1 MFTYLILS
9 KPDST
14 NLLTTGNLDRGFEA
28 SDILLYETMWIQ
40 IGTKFVL
47 TNKGQR
53 LISLKRVI
61 YLIEANKY
69 SVPSI
74 QF

>member
-14 NLLTTGNLDRGFEA
+14 NLLTTGNLDRGIEA
-28 SDILLYETMWIQ
+28 SDISLYETMWIQ

-53 LISLKRVI
+53 LISLFNWSK
-61 YLIEANKY
+61 
-69 SVPSI
+69 
-74 QF
+74 